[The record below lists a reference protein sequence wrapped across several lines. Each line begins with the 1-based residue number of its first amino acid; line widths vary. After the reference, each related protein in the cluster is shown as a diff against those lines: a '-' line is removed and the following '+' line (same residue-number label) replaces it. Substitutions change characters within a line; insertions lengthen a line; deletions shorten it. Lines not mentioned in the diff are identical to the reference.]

1 MAYYL
6 KYKYLLC
13 SSIIFYI
20 VVIFLL
26 ILTASYEQES
36 GEDFISLNLKQ

>member
-1 MAYYL
+1 MLTLQFHYFLYS
-6 KYKYLLC
+6 Y
-13 SSIIFYI
+13 SF
-20 VVIFLL
+20 FLL